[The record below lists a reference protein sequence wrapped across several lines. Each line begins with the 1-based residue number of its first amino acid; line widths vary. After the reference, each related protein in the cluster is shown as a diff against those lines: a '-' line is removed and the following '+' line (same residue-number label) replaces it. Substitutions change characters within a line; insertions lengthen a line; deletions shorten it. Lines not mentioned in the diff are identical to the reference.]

1 MYKTY
6 VMSVLT
12 YGLDIIILNKQ
23 QLTKIKRTETNC
35 VKNLLNI
42 SLYCKNTALLKACNI
57 TTLEDHLYIAQLSL
71 FKRLNE
77 NQFTKSI
84 TDEFENLN
92 VKSDFIKRIDWLISD
107 YTNEHSK
114 YNRCEFEIDVIKLS
128 EKNDRKTYLNVEE
141 IKQILTSKINI
152 SSKLENKL
160 MYNK

>member
-35 VKNLLNI
+35 VKNILNI

-57 TTLEDHLYIAQLSL
+57 TTLENHLYKAQLSL

-107 YTNEHSK
+107 
-114 YNRCEFEIDVIKLS
+114 
-128 EKNDRKTYLNVEE
+128 
-141 IKQILTSKINI
+141 
-152 SSKLENKL
+152 
-160 MYNK
+160 